1 MRYLKNPFNDWMTR
15 GLPSDASKVPL
26 PGEPPTRPAGD
37 AVHAESR
44 RAEHARSRRAVLVPS
59 LLAGVVIASL
69 PAAAVSSGG
78 YDSAKQGCSSRAD
91 ASAHPKHTEDGCYSA

>member
-37 AVHAESR
+37 AVTT
-44 RAEHARSRRAVLVPS
+44 RSRRTVLAHSRRTVLVPT

-78 YDSAKQGCSSRAD
+78 YDSAKQGCSTRAD
-91 ASAHPKHTEDGCYSA
+91 ASAHPKHT